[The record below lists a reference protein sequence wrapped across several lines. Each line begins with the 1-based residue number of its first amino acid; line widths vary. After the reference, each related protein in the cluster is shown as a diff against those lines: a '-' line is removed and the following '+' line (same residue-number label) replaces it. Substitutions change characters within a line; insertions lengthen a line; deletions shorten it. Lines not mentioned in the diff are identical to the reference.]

1 MKESGFDQPARIARL
16 QAVGVIERIYGPNI
30 VIEMGMGLE
39 GPEPSRLVIQK
50 RRIQIHAAQNASHF
64 RANRPILI
72 PNSND

>member
-39 GPEPSRLVIQK
+39 GLEPSWVLP
-50 RRIQIHAAQNASHF
+50 RRILSPL
-64 RANRPILI
+64 RLPI
-72 PNSND
+72 PPQARRVS